1 MRVLKTV
8 YDVRI
13 LPENYKDVLVDL
25 EPVISDLSNHHELID
40 KLGGNVYILEEEAE
54 LDNIEVYDLEH
65 GNGTLLTMPGS
76 FDMAERFAGD
86 WVKVM
91 NLTSDSGGA
100 VYYIP
105 PAIADLNDHV
115 SESIDL
121 SNY

>member
-1 MRVLKTV
+1 LKTV

-13 LPENYKDVLVDL
+13 LPGSYKDVLDDL
-25 EPVISDLSNHHELID
+25 KPFISDLASHHELMD
-40 KLGGNVYILEEEAE
+40 ELGGNVYILEEEAE
-54 LDNIEVYDLEH
+54 LESIEVYDLDH

-91 NLTSDSGGA
+91 NVTSDLGGA
-100 VYYIP
+100 IYYIP

-121 SNY
+121 SNC